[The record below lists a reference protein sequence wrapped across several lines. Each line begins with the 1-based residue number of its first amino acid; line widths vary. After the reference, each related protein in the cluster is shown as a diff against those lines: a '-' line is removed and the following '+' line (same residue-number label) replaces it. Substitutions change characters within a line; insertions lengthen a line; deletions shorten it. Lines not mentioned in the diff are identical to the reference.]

1 MQNAARYGRN
11 GDTMMAHLT
20 PGETVVPK
28 QVLQQNPQ
36 VARGLGR
43 AFQDAGSDPRR
54 YVVGSGQNSV
64 NPMTGQKEF
73 FWAEIGEFLTKAA
86 SNPAVQGAVSN
97 VALRKLQGKDVGLRD
112 ALLGGAIGGGLGAMS
127 GRGTGIPFLDNMMS
141 GVDSDRGAG
150 GGDILSRL
158 TGGGK
163 NSGGPRGGD
172 MAVEGALDFT
182 SKAGRNGS
190 SGRTEGL
197 MGIGE
202 FFGTNP
208 ESTIGRML
216 NSKFG
221 ESIAMGL
228 GSQLLDSLFS
238 EEVDPDPYGNM
249 ERFNRRAGEN
259 PISLKSRPLPER
271 RVPVYKNQG
280 GAVEPQYYNEGGP
293 AYSLGKRNY
302 DRNDYTYDFSDFD
315 DDPLDLGHVLKM
327 QKHQMG
333 LRPFEGDDLNR
344 YDFNRDGTIDLKDTQ
359 GALGN
364 ISGAEDGSSNYF
376 LGTRPYYGTEPVA
389 ETPVD
394 NMPIPSQGMNIS
406 APVAFNEGGVAYYP
420 RRNGGIMPSEGSGTK
435 DDVPAMLTAG
445 EFVMTRD
452 AVKGAGNGNL
462 QSGINQMYGM
472 MNNLERKA

>member
-1 MQNAARYGRN
+1 
-11 GDTMMAHLT
+11 
-20 PGETVVPK
+20 
-28 QVLQQNPQ
+28 
-36 VARGLGR
+36 
-43 AFQDAGSDPRR
+43 
-54 YVVGSGQNSV
+54 
-64 NPMTGQKEF
+64 
-73 FWAEIGEFLTKAA
+73 
-86 SNPAVQGAVSN
+86 

-141 GVDSDRGAG
+141 GVDSDRGTG

-190 SGRTEGL
+190 SGRAEGL
-197 MGIGE
+197 MGIGD
-202 FFGTNP
+202 FFNTDP

-259 PISLKSRPLPER
+259 PINLKSRPLPER
-271 RVPVYKNQG
+271 RVPVYKNQ
-280 GAVEPQYYNEGGP
+280 
-293 AYSLGKRNY
+293 
-302 DRNDYTYDFSDFD
+302 
-315 DDPLDLGHVLKM
+315 
-327 QKHQMG
+327 
-333 LRPFEGDDLNR
+333 
-344 YDFNRDGTIDLKDTQ
+344 
-359 GALGN
+359 
-364 ISGAEDGSSNYF
+364 
-376 LGTRPYYGTEPVA
+376 
-389 ETPVD
+389 
-394 NMPIPSQGMNIS
+394 
-406 APVAFNEGGVAYYP
+406 GGVAYYP

>member
-141 GVDSDRGAG
+141 GVDSDRG
-150 GGDILSRL
+150 
-158 TGGGK
+158 TGGSNPLTAFGGK
-163 NSGGPRGGD
+163 
-172 MAVEGALDFT
+172 EGSRATEQIIANKL
-182 SKAGRNGS
+182 KNAAGSNRA
-190 SGRTEGL
+190 EGL
-197 MGIGE
+197 MGIGD
-202 FFGTNP
+202 FFNTDP

-364 ISGAEDGSSNYF
+364 ISGAEDGSANYF